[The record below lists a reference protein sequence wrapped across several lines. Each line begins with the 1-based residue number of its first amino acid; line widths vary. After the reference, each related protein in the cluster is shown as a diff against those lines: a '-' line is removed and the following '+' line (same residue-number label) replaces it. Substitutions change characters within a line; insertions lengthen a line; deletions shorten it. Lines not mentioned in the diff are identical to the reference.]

1 MNRGVPFILS
11 LGPSQLRRNIGWGSP
26 VLLAQIFLQDF
37 SGGGLWESF
46 HKFDGTGALEMSE
59 TRAAELDQLRF
70 AQLGTR
76 LHNHQSFGHLAP
88 FFVGNGNNGSLIDVG
103 MCPEGFLHL
112 KRGNVFAPTDND
124 VFSAIDNKDV
134 AVL

>member
-11 LGPSQLRRNIGWGSP
+11 LGPCKFRRNICLCSP

-37 SGGGLWESF
+37 SGGGLWQSF
-46 HKFDGTGALEMSE
+46 HKLDGTWALEMSE

-76 LHNHQSFGHLAP
+76 LHDHQSFGHLSP

-103 MCPEGFLHL
+103 MCSESFLHL
-112 KRGNVFAPTDND
+112 KG
-124 VFSAIDNKDV
+124 
-134 AVL
+134 